1 MWPLALSNVVAVVT
15 TCSSHVQYHIVALTS
30 QKVLL
35 YMSNCKVVE
44 TKDSIST
51 FAVLRVIFVG
61 GISLYVPNL

>member
-1 MWPLALSNVVAVVT
+1 MVAVVT
-15 TCSSHVQYHIVALTS
+15 SSHVQHHVVALTS

-35 YMSNCKVVE
+35 YMNNCKVVE

-61 GISLYVPNL
+61 GISLYLIFDQ